1 MTLAKASA
9 AAYRRRG
16 GYDSDAQEDAF
27 LFIVSTDF
35 KIDLLDDRTRSYIVK
50 TTAGALL
57 RRDQNARGARLKNP
71 PSFLPLLSHE
81 ELEELGFKGVLE
93 DAIASSK
100 KDDDEIEKERAALA
114 QALEELQGL
123 DRDILDRVLEGR
135 TAAQAIEKE
144 LNVGILAVFQT
155 VKKLVRR
162 TLDIKGDIDA

>member
-114 QALEELQGL
+114 QALKELQGL

-135 TAAQAIEKE
+135 SMHDIKKE
-144 LNVGILAVFQT
+144 LNVGILEVFKT
-155 VKKLVRR
+155 VKRLVRR
-162 TLDIKGDIDA
+162 ALEIKET

>member
-1 MTLAKASA
+1 MKLAKASA

-35 KIDLLDDRTRSYIVK
+35 KIDLLDERTRFYIVK

-71 PSFLPLLSHE
+71 PSFVPILSHE
-81 ELEELGFKGVLE
+81 ELEELGFKGVLD

-100 KDDDEIEKERAALA
+100 EDDDEHEKDRAALA
-114 QALEELQGL
+114 QALEELRGR
-123 DRDILDRVLEGR
+123 DRAILDRVLKGE
-135 TAAQAIEKE
+135 AAPVIEKA
-144 LNVGILAVFQT
+144 LNVGILDVFHA

-162 TLDIKGDIDA
+162 TFEIKGDIDV

>member
-135 TAAQAIEKE
+135 SMHDIKKA
-144 LNVGILAVFQT
+144 LNVRIFDVLQT
-155 VKKLVRR
+155 VKRLVRR
-162 TLDIKGDIDA
+162 TIEIKGDIDD

>member
-1 MTLAKASA
+1 MNLARASA

-35 KIDLLDDRTRSYIVK
+35 KIDVLDERTRFYIVK

-71 PSFLPLLSHE
+71 PSFVPILSHE
-81 ELEELGFKGVLE
+81 ELEELGFKGVLD

-100 KDDDEIEKERAALA
+100 EDDEHEKERAALA
-114 QALEELQGL
+114 QALEELQGR
-123 DRDILDRVLEGR
+123 DRAILDRVLKG
-135 TAAQAIEKE
+135 TPAPVIKKD
-144 LNVGILAVFQT
+144 LNVGILDIFQA

-162 TLDIKGDIDA
+162 ALEIKGDIDV